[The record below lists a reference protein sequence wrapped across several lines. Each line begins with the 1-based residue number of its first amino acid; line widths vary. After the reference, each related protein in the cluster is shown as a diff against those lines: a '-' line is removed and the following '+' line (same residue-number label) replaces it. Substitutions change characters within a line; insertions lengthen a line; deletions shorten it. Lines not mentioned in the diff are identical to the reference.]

1 MDYGGVGARTS
12 QWQVAW
18 SPAPSAFGVQEAQPG
33 AKSQVPPT
41 NTGMKVLR
49 GLDTICLLT
58 LKMVVLAEQGV
69 E

>member
-1 MDYGGVGARTS
+1 
-12 QWQVAW
+12 
-18 SPAPSAFGVQEAQPG
+18 
-33 AKSQVPPT
+33 VPPT